1 LPEYEY
7 NVGLSITGA
16 DVVDRTLQRLQA
28 QITKLARSTKVI
40 SNAYRDSFR
49 NFTPLFSGLEKKVQS
64 VYDANF
70 KLAASTQ
77 NVARHHVTSAKAIQS
92 STSYYSKLDQSLR
105 ETSKWQKSSAE
116 AIQSTVRNYDKFSDS
131 LQAGYKQQKS
141 SLKTISAS
149 VKKYDK
155 LSKTLQD
162 AGKWQKFNADVMRST
177 SGDYDKLSSTL
188 QRTYKVQRSG
198 SKIVQSTARNYDKL
212 SDSLQRSHKWH
223 RSDTES
229 FKKAVKQYSAFGNVI
244 NKIVSESKRMAD
256 TQRAAAS
263 SFRDVNIQLE
273 KQTNANK
280 FLNIL
285 LNSNSRIF
293 KEEVKSG
300 RLAALQ
306 MKAAAEIEKRG
317 INAVNK
323 SLREQLKARV
333 RQIETARLLGKE
345 LDATTK
351 MQHSAILTVDRS
363 LKRHGTTWGKFGL
376 SLEKIGGM
384 VKKVGM
390 GFLTILGPIFLL
402 DAALRTVGQVANWL
416 FDPFV
421 SFEDALFEVRK
432 TADLTIDQMYELGD
446 ALTKLSKDVPMA
458 ATALAN
464 IASEAGRLGISG
476 TQNLVSFT
484 EAVAKLSIATTL
496 TADQAAEA
504 LAKIREAFGLPI
516 SDIENLGAVINELE
530 NTTAATTEEIV
541 SAMKNIGAAGKM
553 MGFTVDQAAALSATL
568 VAAGMAG
575 ERAGTRLRRTF
586 QQLAANASKITKF
599 MGDQGKAWAEA
610 LEKDPMQALMMYLKK
625 LNEIPSRVERMEKA
639 HEHFGEIAGFAIAT
653 LAENYPQLVKN
664 METAHEELKWGT
676 SLQKEYSIAIT
687 KTSAKL
693 QVFQNRAEA
702 ARRELGDA
710 FQPTLLSF
718 KSILVAVEERLAAA
732 ADMINKLND
741 EMDSASTA
749 TDVYVQEINRLG
761 ANVNRLPNAFEGF
774 FSYLALGTKVI
785 YENSKAFHEA
795 LIGNFQSFAE
805 YQPWEVIG
813 KGFQEMKESSR
824 DATKAFELEGKLWD
838 QRNIAL
844 RTGVKWVRQ
853 QNNVSKDHLQ
863 TIKEYDDWLEIE
875 PKLRQHIAESIKD
888 EGKRKEELTKLDMIS
903 ISLARKTADAI
914 IDEYNSRDILTDKE
928 FKNFKDLQNIFKETR
943 RLGEEELGLWDK
955 RAQARRA
962 EIALNDETSLT
973 YKNVVRTIEKYNETH
988 GTSIKIGENGVEVRE
1003 ALLKTGHDLIWMGDK
1018 WVIVDKNLAD
1028 TWFKGNKILEDRTR
1042 LTKKYLTST
1051 EKLQIQYSEVV
1062 GAILDVIEAEID
1074 LKRLTNELKRAFDEL
1089 TQSSRDLYDASLD
1102 LAGAYSGMYDTW
1114 DAVKDI
1120 EEKATGVTRRVINR
1134 YDDEVDTIERLVK
1147 QSIKYVKQG
1156 DKTAASEKIV
1166 EGAVKA
1172 RILAE
1177 KLKRDSMKATT
1188 DEEREAYKEAWRWL
1202 TGSLRLIKESTV
1214 GVGDLESQWDEATSG
1229 ITSSLRDIYGVPK
1242 SLSKSSKQSFK
1253 DILDLYDEVEKK
1265 SGKLPKD
1272 IKEIIKEAQEGEA
1285 EVPEVTLETLP
1296 EAIKHA
1302 MENLDTM
1309 ETQLKSMTLSD
1320 DLKKLLDIE
1329 TWDDLFERID
1339 DFVKKVNTIDTE
1351 KEITLDLNSENF
1363 MQDWNDA
1370 IEQIESE
1377 PITLN
1382 IELNAEGKKLLSL
1395 FGEKIESSIKVTNVE
1410 SPSKDLIDSISKG
1423 VSSGIENQIT
1433 PTKIETIPNPLSSPI
1448 IQLGAT
1454 PVSIPLLQTGTAVTQ
1469 KHQVDINMKFEGQPP
1484 KGVDRES
1491 LKEIIRSEIGKA
1503 IRSVF

>member
-1 LPEYEY
+1 MPEYEY

-16 DVVDRTLQRLQA
+16 GVVERTLQRLQL
-28 QITKLARSTKVI
+28 QMTKLARSTRMI

-49 NFTPLFSGLEKKVQS
+49 NFTPLFSGIEKKLQGMYNANTKLASSTQS
-64 VYDANF
+64 VSGRYTD
-70 KLAASTQ
+70 T
-77 NVARHHVTSAKAIQS
+77 AKAIRS
-92 STSYYSKLDQSLR
+92 STSH
-105 ETSKWQKSSAE
+105 
-116 AIQSTVRNYDKFSDS
+116 
-131 LQAGYKQQKS
+131 
-141 SLKTISAS
+141 
-149 VKKYDK
+149 
-155 LSKTLQD
+155 
-162 AGKWQKFNADVMRST
+162 
-177 SGDYDKLSSTL
+177 YDKLSSSLQKTYKVQQSSAKTIQSTIRSYDKLCDTL
-188 QRTYKVQRSG
+188 QRT
-198 SKIVQSTARNYDKL
+198 
-212 SDSLQRSHKWH
+212 HKWH
-223 RSDTES
+223 RSDAES
-229 FKKAVKQYSAFGNVI
+229 LKRTAKQYSGFGNTV
-244 NKIVSESKRMAD
+244 NKIAGAFKQLVGSQKG
-256 TQRAAAS
+256 AAS
-263 SFRDVNIQLE
+263 SFRQITNELE

-280 FLNIL
+280 FLNVL
-285 LNSNSRIF
+285 LKSNSQMFR
-293 KEEVKSG
+293 EEVKSG

-306 MKAAAEIEKRG
+306 LKAAAEIEKRG

-351 MQHSAILTVDRS
+351 MQNSAILTVDRS

-376 SLEKIGGM
+376 GLEKIGGM
-384 VKKVGM
+384 VKKISM
-390 GFLTILGPIFLL
+390 GFLTVLGPVFLL
-402 DAALRTVGQVANWL
+402 DAALRTLGQVAAWL

-421 SFEDALFEVRK
+421 SFQDALFEVRK
-432 TADLTIDQMYELGD
+432 TANLTIDQMNELGN

-516 SDIENLGAVINELE
+516 TEIENLGAVINELE

-610 LEKDPMQALMMYLKK
+610 LERDPMEALMMYLKK

-639 HEHFGEIAGFAIAT
+639 HKHFGEIAGFAIAT

-702 ARRELGDA
+702 ARRELGEA
-710 FQPTLLSF
+710 LQPSLLGI
-718 KSILVAVEERLAAA
+718 KGALVGVQEQIAEAAK
-732 ADMINKLND
+732 IIEKLND
-741 EMDSASTA
+741 EVDSATTA
-749 TDVYVQEINRLG
+749 TDVYIQEIDRLYEH
-761 ANVNRLPNAFEGF
+761 VNKLPSVFEGF
-774 FSYLALGTKVI
+774 FSYVGIGA
-785 YENSKAFHEA
+785 KAFAELSA
-795 LIGNFQSFAE
+795 AYGNFL
-805 YQPWEVIG
+805 
-813 KGFQEMKESSR
+813 KGDFRTAAMRFNEAQRAMIVGMQELKESAT

-844 RTGVKWVRQ
+844 REGVEWVRQ
-853 QNNVSKDHLQ
+853 QDNVSKDHLR
-863 TIKEYDDWLEIE
+863 TIKEYDEWLEIE
-875 PKLRQHIAESIKD
+875 PKLRQHITESVKD
-888 EGKRKEELTKLDMIS
+888 ESKRKEELTKLDMIS

-914 IDEYNSRDILTDKE
+914 IDEYNSRDVLTNKE
-928 FKNFKDLQNIFKETR
+928 FKNFKDLQNIFKEKQTIDNK
-943 RLGEEELGLWDK
+943 ELGLWDK
-955 RAQARRA
+955 KAQARRA

-973 YKNVVRTIEKYNETH
+973 YKNVVRTIEKYNEAH

-1018 WVIVDKNLAD
+1018 WVVVDKNLAD
-1028 TWFKGNKILEDRTR
+1028 AWFKGNKILEDRDR

-1062 GAILDVIEAEID
+1062 GAILNVIKAEVD
-1074 LKRLTNELKRAFDEL
+1074 LKRLTNELKRTFDEL
-1089 TQSSRDLYDASLD
+1089 TQSSRDLYDVSLD

-1147 QSIKYVKQG
+1147 QSIKYAKQG

-1202 TGSLRLIKESTV
+1202 TGSLRLIRESTV
-1214 GVGDLESQWDEATSG
+1214 GVGDLESQWDKTTSG
-1229 ITSSLRDIYGVPK
+1229 ITSSLHDIYGVPK
-1242 SLSKSSKQSFK
+1242 SLSKSSEQSFK

-1272 IKEIIKEAQEGEA
+1272 IKKIIKEAQKGET
-1285 EVPEVTLETLP
+1285 ETPEITLTETLP
-1296 EAIKHA
+1296 EAITYS
-1302 MENLDTM
+1302 MQSLDTM
-1309 ETQLKSMTLSD
+1309 KQTLKDMTLSD
-1320 DLKKLLDIE
+1320 DLKKLLDVE
-1329 TWDDLFERID
+1329 SWDDMFKRID
-1339 DFVKKVNTIDTE
+1339 KFVKKVNKIDTE
-1351 KEITLDLNSENF
+1351 KEITLDLNSEKF
-1363 MQDWNDA
+1363 MEDWNEV
-1370 IEQIESE
+1370 IKQIESE
-1377 PITLN
+1377 PITFN
-1382 IELNAEGKKLLSL
+1382 IELDEEGKKLLNL
-1395 FGEKIESSIKVTNVE
+1395 FGESLESTITVTGGIETT
-1410 SPSKDLIDSISKG
+1410 SKELVNNISEGISKG
-1423 VSSGIENQIT
+1423 IGNQTIAAQTEVVPTLVPT
-1433 PTKIETIPNPLSSPI
+1433 PTIPA
-1448 IQLGAT
+1448 GAT
-1454 PVSIPLLQTGTAVTQ
+1454 VTQ
-1469 KHQVDINMKFEGQPP
+1469 KHQVDINVKFEGQPP

-1491 LKEIIRSEIGKA
+1491 LKEIIRTEIGKA
-1503 IRSVF
+1503 VRSTF

>member
-1 LPEYEY
+1 MPEYEY

-16 DVVDRTLQRLQA
+16 GVVERTLQRLQV
-28 QITKLARSTKVI
+28 QMTKLARSTRMI

-49 NFTPLFSGLEKKVQS
+49 NFTPLFSGIEKKLQGVYSANTKLASSTQS
-64 VYDANF
+64 VSGRYTD
-70 KLAASTQ
+70 T
-77 NVARHHVTSAKAIQS
+77 AKAIRS
-92 STSYYSKLDQSLR
+92 STSH
-105 ETSKWQKSSAE
+105 
-116 AIQSTVRNYDKFSDS
+116 
-131 LQAGYKQQKS
+131 
-141 SLKTISAS
+141 
-149 VKKYDK
+149 
-155 LSKTLQD
+155 
-162 AGKWQKFNADVMRST
+162 
-177 SGDYDKLSSTL
+177 YDKLSSSLQKTYKVQQSSAKTIQSTIRSYDKLCDTL
-188 QRTYKVQRSG
+188 QRT
-198 SKIVQSTARNYDKL
+198 
-212 SDSLQRSHKWH
+212 HKWH
-223 RSDTES
+223 RSDAES
-229 FKKAVKQYSAFGNVI
+229 LKRTAKQYSVFGNTV
-244 NKIVSESKRMAD
+244 NKIAGAFKQLVGSQKG
-256 TQRAAAS
+256 AAP
-263 SFRDVNIQLE
+263 SFRQVTNELE

-280 FLNIL
+280 FLSIL
-285 LNSNSRIF
+285 LKSNSKLFR
-293 KEEVKSG
+293 EEVKSG

-306 MKAAAEIEKRG
+306 MKAAAEIEKKG

-323 SLREQLKARV
+323 SLQEQLKARV

-351 MQHSAILTVDRS
+351 MQNSAILTVDRS

-376 SLEKIGGM
+376 GLEKIGGM
-384 VKKVGM
+384 VKTVSM
-390 GFLTILGPIFLL
+390 GFLTVLGPIFLL
-402 DAALRTVGQVANWL
+402 DAALRTVGQVATWL

-432 TADLTIDQMYELGD
+432 TANLTIDQMYELGN

-516 SDIENLGAVINELE
+516 TEIENLGAVINELE

-610 LEKDPMQALMMYLKK
+610 LERDPMEALIMYLKK

-639 HEHFGEIAGFAIAT
+639 HKHFGEIAGFAIAT

-710 FQPTLLSF
+710 LQPTLLSF
-718 KSILVAVEERLAAA
+718 KSVLVAVEEQLAAA
-732 ADMINKLND
+732 AELINKLND
-741 EMDSASTA
+741 EMDSATTA

-761 ANVNRLPNAFEGF
+761 ENIGKLPPVYKAL
-774 FSYLALGTKVI
+774 FSYIALGTKAIV
-785 YENSKAFHEA
+785 ENAKVFGKLFSVDFRSVLEGFNTPQRV
-795 LIGNFQSFAE
+795 LIEGME
-805 YQPWEVIG
+805 
-813 KGFQEMKESSR
+813 EMKESAR
-824 DATKAFELEGKLWD
+824 DATKAFELESKLWD

-844 RTGVKWVRQ
+844 REGVKWVRQ
-853 QNNVSKDHLQ
+853 QNNVSNDHLQ
-863 TIKEYDDWLEIE
+863 TVKEYDEWLEIE
-875 PKLRQHIAESIKD
+875 PKLRQHITDSIKD
-888 EGKRKEELTKLDMIS
+888 ESKRKEELTKVDMIS

-914 IDEYNSRDILTDKE
+914 IDEYNSRSVLTDEE
-928 FKNFKDLQNIFKETR
+928 FKNFRDLQNIFREKR
-943 RLGEEELGLWDK
+943 RFGEEELGLWDK
-955 RAQARRA
+955 QAQARRA
-962 EIALNDETSLT
+962 EIALNDEASLT
-973 YKNVVRTIEKYNETH
+973 YKNVVRTIKNYNKAH
-988 GTSIKIGENGVEVRE
+988 GTSIKIGKNGVEVRE
-1003 ALLKTGHDLIWMGDK
+1003 ALLKTGHDLIWMGNK

-1028 TWFKGNKILEDRTR
+1028 TWFKGNKILEDRDK
-1042 LTKKYLTST
+1042 LTNIYLTSN
-1051 EKLQIQYSEVV
+1051 EKLQIQYSKVV
-1062 GAILDVIEAEID
+1062 GAILNVIKAEVD
-1074 LKRLTNELKRAFDEL
+1074 LKNLNNELKRSFDDL
-1089 TQSSRDLYDASLD
+1089 TRSSRDLYDVSLD

-1114 DAVKDI
+1114 DEVKDI
-1120 EEKATGVTRRVINR
+1120 EEKATGITRQVINQ
-1134 YDDEVDTIERLVK
+1134 YDDEVDAIGRLVK
-1147 QSIKYVKQG
+1147 QSIKYAKQG

-1177 KLKRDSMKATT
+1177 KLKRKSMKATT
-1188 DEEREAYKEAWRWL
+1188 DEEREAYKEAWRWV
-1202 TGSLRLIKESTV
+1202 TGNLRLIRESTV
-1214 GVGDLESQWDEATSG
+1214 GVGDLESQWDKASSG
-1229 ITSSLRDIYGVPK
+1229 ITSSLHDIYGVPK
-1242 SLSKSSKQSFK
+1242 SLSKSSEQSFK
-1253 DILDLYDEVEKK
+1253 DILDIYDEVEEK
-1265 SGKLPKD
+1265 SGKLPED
-1272 IKEIIKEAQEGEA
+1272 IKEIIKKAQEGGAEA
-1285 EVPEVTLETLP
+1285 PEVTLTKTLP
-1296 EAIKHA
+1296 EAIKYA
-1302 MENLDTM
+1302 MENLNTM
-1309 ETQLKSMTLSD
+1309 DMQLKSMTLSD
-1320 DLKKLLDIE
+1320 DLKELLDVE
-1329 TWDDLFERID
+1329 TWNDLFERID
-1339 DFVKKVNTIDTE
+1339 DFVNKVNTIDTE
-1351 KEITLDLNSENF
+1351 KELTLDLNSESF
-1363 MQDWNDA
+1363 MEDWNEA
-1370 IEQIESE
+1370 IKQIESE

-1382 IELNAEGKKLLSL
+1382 IELDKEGKKILNL
-1395 FGEKIESSIKVTNVE
+1395 FGENLESTVTVTGGIETT
-1410 SPSKDLIDSISKG
+1410 SKELVNNISEGVSKG
-1423 VSSGIENQIT
+1423 IGNQTIAAQTEVVPTPVPT
-1433 PTKIETIPNPLSSPI
+1433 PTIP
-1448 IQLGAT
+1448 A
-1454 PVSIPLLQTGTAVTQ
+1454 GTTVTQ

-1491 LKEIIRSEIGKA
+1491 LKEIIRTEIGKA

>member
-16 DVVDRTLQRLQA
+16 GVVDRTLQRLQT
-28 QITKLARSTKVI
+28 QMTKLARSTRMI

-49 NFTPLFSGLEKKVQS
+49 DFTPLFSGIEKKLQGIYSANTKLASSTQS
-64 VYDANF
+64 VSGRYTD
-70 KLAASTQ
+70 T
-77 NVARHHVTSAKAIQS
+77 AKAIRS
-92 STSYYSKLDQSLR
+92 STSH
-105 ETSKWQKSSAE
+105 
-116 AIQSTVRNYDKFSDS
+116 
-131 LQAGYKQQKS
+131 
-141 SLKTISAS
+141 
-149 VKKYDK
+149 
-155 LSKTLQD
+155 
-162 AGKWQKFNADVMRST
+162 
-177 SGDYDKLSSTL
+177 YDKLSSSLQKAYRVQQSNAKTVQSSTRSYDKLCDTL
-188 QRTYKVQRSG
+188 QRV
-198 SKIVQSTARNYDKL
+198 
-212 SDSLQRSHKWH
+212 HKWH
-223 RSDTES
+223 RSDAES
-229 FKKAVKQYSAFGNVI
+229 LKRTAKQYSVFGSTV
-244 NKIVSESKRMAD
+244 NKIAGAFKQMVGSQKG
-256 TQRAAAS
+256 AAS
-263 SFRDVNIQLE
+263 SFRQVTNELE

-285 LNSNSRIF
+285 LKSNSKLFR
-293 KEEVKSG
+293 EEVKSG

-306 MKAAAEIEKRG
+306 MKAAAEIEKKG

-323 SLREQLKARV
+323 SLQEQLKARV

-351 MQHSAILTVDRS
+351 MQNSAILTVDRS

-376 SLEKIGGM
+376 GLEKIGGM
-384 VKKVGM
+384 IKTVSM
-390 GFLTILGPIFLL
+390 GFLTVLGPIFLL
-402 DAALRTVGQVANWL
+402 DAALRTVGQVVTWL

-432 TADLTIDQMYELGD
+432 TANLTIDQMNELGN

-516 SDIENLGAVINELE
+516 TEIENLGAVINELE

-610 LEKDPMQALMMYLKK
+610 LETDPMRALMMYLKK

-639 HEHFGEIAGFAIAT
+639 HEHFGEVAGFAIAT

-687 KTSAKL
+687 KTSARL

-718 KSILVAVEERLAAA
+718 KSILVAIEERLAAA

-741 EMDSASTA
+741 EMDGASTA

-761 ANVNRLPNAFEGF
+761 ANISRLPNAFEGF

-805 YQPWEVIG
+805 YQPWEIVG
-813 KGFQEMKESSR
+813 KGLQEMKESSR
-824 DATKAFELEGKLWD
+824 DATKAFELEGKVWD

-844 RTGVKWVRQ
+844 RTGVRWVRQ
-853 QNNVSKDHLQ
+853 QDNASKDHLQ
-863 TIKEYDDWLEIE
+863 TIKEYDEWLEIE
-875 PKLRQHIAESIKD
+875 PKLRQHITESVKD
-888 EGKRKEELTKLDMIS
+888 ESKRKEELTKLDMIS

-914 IDEYNSRDILTDKE
+914 IDEYNSRDVLTDEE
-928 FKNFKDLQNIFKETR
+928 FKNFKDIQNIFKEKR
-943 RLGEEELGLWDK
+943 RLGDEELGLWDK

-973 YKNVVRTIEKYNETH
+973 YKNVVRTIEKYNKTH
-988 GTSIKIGENGVEVRE
+988 GTSIKIGENGVEVRK

-1028 TWFKGNKILEDRTR
+1028 TWFNGNKILKERDR
-1042 LTKKYLTST
+1042 LTDKYLTSIQ
-1051 EKLQIQYSEVV
+1051 KLQFQYPKIV
-1062 GAILDVIEAEID
+1062 GAILDVIKAEVD
-1074 LKRLTNELKRAFDEL
+1074 LKRLTNELKRTFDEL
-1089 TQSSRDLYDASLD
+1089 TQSSRDLYDVSLD
-1102 LAGAYSGMYDTW
+1102 LAGAYSGMYDIW

-1120 EEKATGVTRRVINR
+1120 EEKATGMTRRVINR

-1147 QSIKYVKQG
+1147 QSIKYAKQG

-1177 KLKRDSMKATT
+1177 KLKRESMEATT

-1202 TGSLRLIKESTV
+1202 TGSLRLIRESTV
-1214 GVGDLESQWDEATSG
+1214 GVGDLESQWDKTTSG

-1242 SLSKSSKQSFK
+1242 SLSKTSEQSFK

-1285 EVPEVTLETLP
+1285 EAPEVTLETLP

-1329 TWDDLFERID
+1329 TWNDLFERID

-1351 KEITLDLNSENF
+1351 KEITLDLNSKNF
-1363 MQDWNDA
+1363 MEDWNEA
-1370 IEQIESE
+1370 IKQIESE

-1382 IELNAEGKKLLSL
+1382 IELNEEGKQLLNL
-1395 FGEKIESSIKVTNVE
+1395 FGKIESGVKVGGIET
-1410 SPSKDLIDSISKG
+1410 PSKDLMDSVSKGISKG
-1423 VSSGIENQIT
+1423 IGNQTILAKT
-1433 PTKIETIPNPLSSPI
+1433 ETIPTLLSSPVMEI
-1448 IQLGAT
+1448 GTT
-1454 PVSIPLLQTGTAVTQ
+1454 PVSIPLVQTGATVTQ

-1491 LKEIIRSEIGKA
+1491 LKEIIRTEIGKA

>member
-16 DVVDRTLQRLQA
+16 GVVDRTLQRLQA
-28 QITKLARSTKVI
+28 QITKLARSTRMI

-49 NFTPLFSGLEKKVQS
+49 DFTPLFSGIEKKLQGVYSANTKLATSTQS
-64 VYDANF
+64 VSGRYTD
-70 KLAASTQ
+70 T
-77 NVARHHVTSAKAIQS
+77 AKAIRSSTSHYDKLNSSLQKTYRVQQSNAKTVQS
-92 STSYYSKLDQSLR
+92 STRS
-105 ETSKWQKSSAE
+105 
-116 AIQSTVRNYDKFSDS
+116 
-131 LQAGYKQQKS
+131 
-141 SLKTISAS
+141 
-149 VKKYDK
+149 YDK
-155 LSKTLQD
+155 LCD
-162 AGKWQKFNADVMRST
+162 
-177 SGDYDKLSSTL
+177 TL
-188 QRTYKVQRSG
+188 QRV
-198 SKIVQSTARNYDKL
+198 
-212 SDSLQRSHKWH
+212 HKWH
-223 RSDTES
+223 RSDAES
-229 FKKAVKQYSAFGNVI
+229 LKRTAKQYSVFGSTI
-244 NKIVSESKRMAD
+244 NKIAGAFKQLVGSQKG
-256 TQRAAAS
+256 AAS
-263 SFRDVNIQLE
+263 SFRQVTNELE

-285 LNSNSRIF
+285 LKSNSKLFR
-293 KEEVKSG
+293 EEVKSG

-306 MKAAAEIEKRG
+306 MKAAAEIEKKG

-351 MQHSAILTVDRS
+351 MQHSAILTVDKS

-376 SLEKIGGM
+376 GLEKIGGM

-402 DAALRTVGQVANWL
+402 DAALRTVGQVASWL

-432 TADLTIDQMYELGD
+432 TANLTIDQMYELGD

-516 SDIENLGAVINELE
+516 TEIENLGAVINELE

-599 MGDQGKAWAEA
+599 MGGQGKAWAEA
-610 LEKDPMQALMMYLKK
+610 LERDPMEALTMYLKK

-639 HEHFGEIAGFAIAT
+639 HEHFGEVAGFAIAT

-761 ANVNRLPNAFEGF
+761 ANVSRLPTAFEGF

-785 YENSKAFHEA
+785 HENSKAFHEA
-795 LIGNFQSFAE
+795 LIGNFRSFAE
-805 YQPWEVIG
+805 YQPWEIVG
-813 KGFQEMKESSR
+813 KGLQEMKESSR

-844 RTGVKWVRQ
+844 REGVKWVKTQ
-853 QNNVSKDHLQ
+853 DNVSKDHLQ
-863 TIKEYDDWLEIE
+863 TIKEYNEWLEVE
-875 PKLRQHIAESIKD
+875 PKLRQHITESVKD
-888 EGKRKEELTKLDMIS
+888 EGKRKEELTKLDMIG

-914 IDEYNSRDILTDKE
+914 IDEYNSRDVLSDKE
-928 FKNFKDLQNIFKETR
+928 FKNFKDLQNIFKEKR

-955 RAQARRA
+955 REQARRA

-1003 ALLKTGHDLIWMGDK
+1003 ALLKTGHDLIWIGDR
-1018 WVIVDKNLAD
+1018 WTIVDKKLAD
-1028 TWFKGNKILEDRTR
+1028 TWFKGNKILEDRER
-1042 LTKKYLTST
+1042 LTNKYLTT
-1051 EKLQIQYSEVV
+1051 NERLQIQYSRVT
-1062 GAILDVIEAEID
+1062 GAILNVIKAEVD
-1074 LKRLTNELKRAFDEL
+1074 LKHLTNELKRTFDDL
-1089 TQSSRDLYDASLD
+1089 TRSSRDLYGVSLD

-1114 DAVKDI
+1114 DEVKDI
-1120 EEKATGVTRRVINR
+1120 EEKATGITRQVIR
-1134 YDDEVDTIERLVK
+1134 QYDDEVDAIERLVK
-1147 QSIKYVKQG
+1147 QSIKYAKQG

-1166 EGAVKA
+1166 EAAIKA
-1172 RILAE
+1172 RIVAE
-1177 KLKRDSMKATT
+1177 KLKEKSMDAVSDS
-1188 DEEREAYKEAWRWL
+1188 EREAYKEAWRWL
-1202 TGSLRLIKESTV
+1202 TGSLRLVRDSTE
-1214 GVGDLESQWDEATSG
+1214 GVGDLQSQWDQIVQG
-1229 ITSSLRDIYGVPK
+1229 IASSLTKVYGVPSTLK
-1242 SLSKSSKQSFK
+1242 GESDQSFK
-1253 DILDLYDEVEKK
+1253 DILDMYDEIENK
-1265 SGKLPKD
+1265 SKKLPKD
-1272 IKEIIKEAQEGEA
+1272 IRDIIESAGKVETPEIDVSK
-1285 EVPEVTLETLP
+1285 TLP
-1296 EAIKHA
+1296 EKIKDA
-1302 MENLDTM
+1302 KDYADE
-1309 ETQLKSMTLSD
+1309 LKSSLK
-1320 DLKKLLDIE
+1320 DLISPED
-1329 TWDDLFERID
+1329 WDDVSELID
-1339 DFVKKVNTIDTE
+1339 TFVSKVETIDTE
-1351 KEITLDLNSENF
+1351 KEITLDLNSEDF
-1363 MQDWNDA
+1363 MEDWNEA
-1370 IEQIESE
+1370 IKQIEKE
-1377 PITLN
+1377 PITIN
-1382 IELNAEGKKLLSL
+1382 IELNEEGKQLLNL
-1395 FGEKIESSIKVTNVE
+1395 FGKKIESSIKVSGVE
-1410 SPSKDLIDSISKG
+1410 ISSEDLIDSVSEGISKG
-1423 VSSGIENQIT
+1423 VRNQTILAKT
-1433 PTKIETIPNPLSSPI
+1433 ETFPTPLSSPVMEI
-1448 IQLGAT
+1448 GTT
-1454 PVSIPLLQTGTAVTQ
+1454 PVSIPLIQTGATVTQ
-1469 KHQVDINMKFEGQPP
+1469 KHQVDINVKFEGQPP
-1484 KGVDRES
+1484 KGLDRES
-1491 LKEIIRSEIGKA
+1491 LKEIIRTEIGKA
-1503 IRSVF
+1503 VRSTF

>member
-1 LPEYEY
+1 MPEYEY

-16 DVVDRTLQRLQA
+16 GVVERTLQRLQI
-28 QITKLARSTKVI
+28 QITKLARSTRMI
-40 SNAYRDSFR
+40 SNAYRESFR
-49 NFTPLFSGLEKKVQS
+49 NFTPLFSGLEKKLQG
-64 VYDANF
+64 VYDANS
-70 KLAASTQ
+70 KLATSTQ
-77 NVARHHVTSAKAIQS
+77 NVAKHHVTSAKAIQS
-92 STSYYSKLDQSLR
+92 STSYYSKLNQSLR

-116 AIQSTVRNYDKFSDS
+116 AVQSTVRNYDKFSNS
-131 LQAGYKQQKS
+131 LQAGYKHQKS
-141 SLKTISAS
+141 SLKTITAS
-149 VKKYDK
+149 VKNYDK

-162 AGKWQKFNADVMRST
+162 TGKWQKFNADVMRST

-188 QRTYKVQRSG
+188 QRAYKIQRSG
-198 SKIVQSTARNYDKL
+198 SKAVQSTARNYDKL

-244 NKIVSESKRMAD
+244 NKIVTESKRMAD

-280 FLNIL
+280 FLNVL

-306 MKAAAEIEKRG
+306 LKAAAEIEKRG
-317 INAVNK
+317 MNAVNK

-351 MQHSAILTVDRS
+351 MQHSAILTVDKS

-376 SLEKIGGM
+376 GLEKMGGL

-390 GFLTILGPIFLL
+390 GFLTLLGPIFLL
-402 DAALRTVGQVANWL
+402 DAALRTVGQVAAWL

-446 ALTKLSKDVPMA
+446 ALTKLSKDVPIA
-458 ATALAN
+458 ATALAS

-476 TQNLVSFT
+476 TQNLLSFT

-516 SDIENLGAVINELE
+516 AEIENLGAVINELE

-639 HEHFGEIAGFAIAT
+639 HKHFGEIAGFAIAT

-702 ARRELGDA
+702 ARRELGEA
-710 FQPTLLSF
+710 LQPSLLGI
-718 KSILVAVEERLAAA
+718 KGALVGVQEQIAEAAK
-732 ADMINKLND
+732 IIKKLND
-741 EMDSASTA
+741 EVDSATTA
-749 TDVYVQEINRLG
+749 TDVYIQEIDRLYEH
-761 ANVNRLPNAFEGF
+761 VNKLPSAFEGF
-774 FSYLALGTKVI
+774 FSYVGIGA
-785 YENSKAFHEA
+785 KAFAELSA
-795 LIGNFQSFAE
+795 AYGNFL
-805 YQPWEVIG
+805 
-813 KGFQEMKESSR
+813 KGDFRKAAFHFNEAQRSLSEGLRELKESAE

-844 RTGVKWVRQ
+844 REGVKWVRQ
-853 QNNVSKDHLQ
+853 QDNVSKDHLQ
-863 TIKEYDDWLEIE
+863 TIKEYDEWLEIE
-875 PKLRQHIAESIKD
+875 PKLRQHITESVKD
-888 EGKRKEELTKLDMIS
+888 ESKRKEELTKLDMIS

-914 IDEYNSRDILTDKE
+914 IDEYNSRDVLTNKE
-928 FKNFKDLQNIFKETR
+928 FKNFKDLQNIFKEKRTIDNK
-943 RLGEEELGLWDK
+943 ELGLWDK
-955 RAQARRA
+955 KAQARRA

-973 YKNVVRTIEKYNETH
+973 YKNVVRTIEKYNKTH
-988 GTSIKIGENGVEVRE
+988 GTSIEIGENGVEVRK

-1018 WVIVDKNLAD
+1018 WVVVDKNLAD
-1028 TWFKGNKILEDRTR
+1028 TWFKGNKILEDRDR
-1042 LTKKYLTST
+1042 LTNKYLTT
-1051 EKLQIQYSEVV
+1051 NEKLQIQYSRVI
-1062 GAILDVIEAEID
+1062 GAILDVIKAEVD
-1074 LKRLTNELKRAFDEL
+1074 LKSLNNELKRTFDDL
-1089 TQSSRDLYDASLD
+1089 TRSSRDLYDIALD

-1114 DAVKDI
+1114 DEVKDI
-1120 EEKATGVTRRVINR
+1120 EEKATGVTRQVIR
-1134 YDDEVDTIERLVK
+1134 QYDDEIDAIERLVK
-1147 QSIKYVKQG
+1147 QSIKYAKQG
-1156 DKTAASEKIV
+1156 NKTAASEKIV
-1166 EGAVKA
+1166 EAAIKA
-1172 RILAE
+1172 RIVAE
-1177 KLKRDSMKATT
+1177 KLKEKSMDAVSDS
-1188 DEEREAYKEAWRWL
+1188 EREAYKEAWRWL
-1202 TGSLRLIKESTV
+1202 TGSLRLVRDSTE
-1214 GVGDLESQWDEATSG
+1214 GVGDLQSQWDQIVQG
-1229 ITSSLRDIYGVPK
+1229 IASSLTKVYGVPSTLK
-1242 SLSKSSKQSFK
+1242 GESDQSFK
-1253 DILDLYDEVEKK
+1253 DILDMYDEVENK
-1265 SGKLPKD
+1265 SKKLPKD
-1272 IKEIIKEAQEGEA
+1272 IKDIIKSAGKVET
-1285 EVPEVTLETLP
+1285 PEIDVSKTLP
-1296 EAIKHA
+1296 EKIKDA
-1302 MENLDTM
+1302 KDLADEMEAS
-1309 ETQLKSMTLSD
+1309 LKSLVSSD
-1320 DLKKLLDIE
+1320 D
-1329 TWDDLFERID
+1329 WDDLFDLID
-1339 DFVKKVNTIDTE
+1339 KFVAKVNKIDTK

-1363 MQDWNDA
+1363 MEDWNEA
-1370 IEQIESE
+1370 VKQIETE
-1377 PITLN
+1377 PITVD
-1382 IELNAEGKKLLSL
+1382 IELDEDSKKLLDL
-1395 FGEKIESSIKVTNVE
+1395 FGESLKSTIKITGIETS
-1410 SPSKDLIDSISKG
+1410 SKDLVNSISEG
-1423 VSSGIENQIT
+1423 VSKGIGNQTIAAQTEVVPAPVPT
-1433 PTKIETIPNPLSSPI
+1433 PTIPA
-1448 IQLGAT
+1448 GVT
-1454 PVSIPLLQTGTAVTQ
+1454 VTQ
-1469 KHQVDINMKFEGQPP
+1469 KHQVDINVKFEGQPP

-1491 LKEIIRSEIGKA
+1491 LKEIIRTEIGKA
-1503 IRSVF
+1503 VRSTF

>member
-1 LPEYEY
+1 
-7 NVGLSITGA
+7 
-16 DVVDRTLQRLQA
+16 
-28 QITKLARSTKVI
+28 
-40 SNAYRDSFR
+40 
-49 NFTPLFSGLEKKVQS
+49 
-64 VYDANF
+64 
-70 KLAASTQ
+70 
-77 NVARHHVTSAKAIQS
+77 
-92 STSYYSKLDQSLR
+92 
-105 ETSKWQKSSAE
+105 
-116 AIQSTVRNYDKFSDS
+116 
-131 LQAGYKQQKS
+131 
-141 SLKTISAS
+141 SAS
-149 VKKYDK
+149 VKSYDK

-162 AGKWQKFNADVMRST
+162 AGKWQKFNADVMRSA

-188 QRTYKVQRSG
+188 QQTYKIQRSG
-198 SKIVQSTARNYDKL
+198 SKVVQSTARNYDKL
-212 SDSLQRSHKWH
+212 SDSLQRTHKWH

-244 NKIVSESKRMAD
+244 NKIVTESKRMAD

-306 MKAAAEIEKRG
+306 LKAAAEIEKRG

-376 SLEKIGGM
+376 GLEKIGGM

-390 GFLTILGPIFLL
+390 GFLTVLGPIFLL
-402 DAALRTVGQVANWL
+402 DAALRTVGQVASWL

-432 TADLTIDQMYELGD
+432 TANLTIDQMYELGD

-516 SDIENLGAVINELE
+516 TEIENLGAVINELE

-599 MGDQGKAWAEA
+599 MGDQGKEWAAALERDPMEA
-610 LEKDPMQALMMYLKK
+610 LTMYLKK

-639 HEHFGEIAGFAIAT
+639 HKHFGEIAGFAIAT

-676 SLQKEYSIAIT
+676 SLQKEYSIAVT

-702 ARRELGDA
+702 ARRELGEA
-710 FQPTLLSF
+710 LEPSLLNV
-718 KSILVAVEERLAAA
+718 KGALVGVQEQIAKAAELIRK
-732 ADMINKLND
+732 MND
-741 EMDSASTA
+741 EMESSVTA
-749 TDVYVQEINRLG
+749 TDVYIQEINRLG
-761 ANVNRLPNAFEGF
+761 ASVNKLPGAFEGF
-774 FSYLALGTKVI
+774 FSYIAVGGKTFLDFLQAAAARMG
-785 YENSKAFHEA
+785 
-795 LIGNFQSFAE
+795 GNFVVSSYKSIDAQSAFI
-805 YQPWEVIG
+805 VG
-813 KGFQEMKESSR
+813 MHEMEESAR
-824 DATKAFELEGKLWD
+824 DATKAFELEGKIWD

-844 RTGVKWVRQ
+844 REGVKWVKIQ
-853 QNNVSKDHLQ
+853 DNVSKNNLQ
-863 TIKEYDDWLEIE
+863 TIREYDEWLEIE
-875 PKLRQHIAESIKD
+875 PKLRQHITESIKD

-914 IDEYNSRDILTDKE
+914 IDEYNSRDVLTDKE

-955 RAQARRA
+955 QAQARRA

-973 YKNVVRTIEKYNETH
+973 YKNVVRTIEKYNKTH

-1018 WVIVDKNLAD
+1018 WIIVDKNLAD
-1028 TWFKGNKILEDRTR
+1028 TWFKGNKILEDREK
-1042 LTKKYLTST
+1042 LTNKYLTT
-1051 EKLQIQYSEVV
+1051 NEKLQIQYSRVV
-1062 GAILDVIEAEID
+1062 GAILDVIKAEVD
-1074 LKRLTNELKRAFDEL
+1074 LKTLNNELKRTFDDL
-1089 TQSSRDLYDASLD
+1089 TRSSRDLYGVSLD

-1114 DAVKDI
+1114 DEVKDI
-1120 EEKATGVTRRVINR
+1120 EEKATGVTRQIIRQ
-1134 YDDEVDTIERLVK
+1134 YDDEVDAIERLVK
-1147 QSIKYVKQG
+1147 QSIKYAKQG

-1166 EGAVKA
+1166 EAAIKA
-1172 RILAE
+1172 RIVAE
-1177 KLKRDSMKATT
+1177 KLKEKSMDAVSDS
-1188 DEEREAYKEAWRWL
+1188 EREAYKEAWRWL
-1202 TGSLRLIKESTV
+1202 TGSLRLVRDSTE
-1214 GVGDLESQWDEATSG
+1214 GVSDLQLQWDQIVQG
-1229 ITSSLRDIYGVPK
+1229 IASSLTKVYGVPSTLK
-1242 SLSKSSKQSFK
+1242 GESDRSFK
-1253 DILDLYDEVEKK
+1253 DILDMYDEVENK
-1265 SGKLPKD
+1265 SKKLPKD
-1272 IKEIIKEAQEGEA
+1272 IKDIIESAGKVETPEIDVSK
-1285 EVPEVTLETLP
+1285 TLP
-1296 EAIKHA
+1296 EKIKDA
-1302 MENLDTM
+1302 KDYADE
-1309 ETQLKSMTLSD
+1309 LKSSLK
-1320 DLKKLLDIE
+1320 DLISPED
-1329 TWDDLFERID
+1329 WDDVSELID
-1339 DFVKKVNTIDTE
+1339 TFVSKVETIDTE
-1351 KEITLDLNSENF
+1351 KEITLDLNSEKF
-1363 MQDWNDA
+1363 MEDWNEA
-1370 IEQIESE
+1370 IKQVESE
-1377 PITLN
+1377 PITVN
-1382 IELNAEGKKLLSL
+1382 IELDEDGKKLLSL
-1395 FGEKIESSIKVTNVE
+1395 FEGSLESKIKVTGIE
-1410 SPSKDLIDSISKG
+1410 TSSKDLINSVSEGISKG
-1423 VSSGIENQIT
+1423 VGNQ
-1433 PTKIETIPNPLSSPI
+1433 TIPTLLSSPVMEI
-1448 IQLGAT
+1448 GTT
-1454 PVSIPLLQTGTAVTQ
+1454 PVSIPLVQTGATVTQ
-1469 KHQVDINMKFEGQPP
+1469 KHQVDINVKFEGQPP

-1491 LKEIIRSEIGKA
+1491 LKEIIRTEIGKA